1 MDDPPRYASA
11 YGDPDDL
18 ADEIDRAYGA
28 DVARRFRAHIAS
40 RDVVDALSGADV
52 AAAVMA
58 SRDELAA
65 IADRLRADPALRD
78 AMLAEVERDIDAPAD
93 PDGVGRLLRVRD
105 WLNGLDPPGRTTG
118 ARRLRAALRARGPHP
133 VRPDPCRV
141 RPPQDCAGGRGR
153 PRATAPARRDDCPG
167 RCPRR
172 CPRLRE
178 PARMRGSPS
187 SSTTTPGTTPCATRR
202 SSRG

>member
-1 MDDPPRYASA
+1 MDDPPRYVSA

-187 SSTTTPGTTPCATRR
+187 SSTTTPGTTHCATRR
-202 SSRG
+202 SSRS